1 MYYGLP
7 DPDEGDPD
15 APRPPVLTRFT
26 HRTILRFKATHYV
39 HSGEWVPYASFD
51 PMPLTERDWE
61 ALQVLRDELTAL
73 RRGASLGEYGESA
86 PLALAG
92 PEPLG
97 SGDASAP
104 AADDAGTEY
113 VIPPPVLDP
122 SKPLHSDS

>member
-7 DPDEGDPD
+7 DPD
-15 APRPPVLTRFT
+15 APKPPVLTRFT

-73 RRGASLGEYGESA
+73 RRGASFSEYGESA
-86 PLALAG
+86 PLAIAG

-97 SGDASAP
+97 SGDAPAP
-104 AADDAGTEY
+104 AAAPAEAPGTGY
-113 VIPPPVLDP
+113 AIPPPVLDP